1 MSFNF
6 SFLHEVDLFY
16 KIEEGWKNR
25 GYSEKKH
32 FFLIHSWEMSA
43 LKRQHRQLSAEQQI
57 LCDTMRKLRILTNI
71 SQQNLADCFDI
82 QRSTYT
88 YYELGKTLPN
98 IFMLKRMAEFYHI
111 SMDDFFDEKHLE
123 NLGQSSLRPRKK
135 VAKDPHI
142 IGELTSQEKS
152 LILALRL
159 YPGSTEEAFAQ
170 ISKLLNLPDAE
181 IVRGT
186 NLE

>member
-71 SQQNLADCFDI
+71 SQQNLADCFDTNAPLI
-82 QRSTYT
+82 LIMN
-88 YYELGKTLPN
+88 LGKPC
-98 IFMLKRMAEFYHI
+98 
-111 SMDDFFDEKHLE
+111 
-123 NLGQSSLRPRKK
+123 
-135 VAKDPHI
+135 
-142 IGELTSQEKS
+142 LTY
-152 LILALRL
+152 LC
-159 YPGSTEEAFAQ
+159 
-170 ISKLLNLPDAE
+170 
-181 IVRGT
+181 
-186 NLE
+186 